1 MNCFDCAGIGHT
13 TPGVALCADCG
24 AAVCPRH
31 AQVSARW
38 LSRTAAI
45 NRTILVDTPARTI
58 RCIVCQAARDAA
70 AGRRDATPRES
81 HV

>member
-1 MNCFDCAGIGHT
+1 MNCFDCAAIGRAET
-13 TPGVALCADCG
+13 AVAVCADCG

-38 LSRTAAI
+38 LTRTAAL
-45 NRTILVDTPARTI
+45 NRTIVIDTPARTI
-58 RCIVCQAARDAA
+58 RCTVCQAARDAA
-70 AGRRDATPRES
+70 SGHHDRATKES